1 MKKTIQEV
9 VVMHKVVSIICDYC
23 KKEYNDEMELQEF
36 LSCSTIGGYNSVFGD
51 GVSMSFDL
59 CQYCVKELL
68 GKYIQFHDEEEE
80 NEEDE

>member
-1 MKKTIQEV
+1 MKKTVQEIV
-9 VVMHKVVSIICDYC
+9 VKHKVVSIICDCC
-23 KKEYNDEMELQEF
+23 KREYDDMELQEF

-68 GKYIQFHDEEEE
+68 GKYIQFHDDEEEE
-80 NEEDE
+80 EESE